1 MVWEWFGNG
10 LEMVWEWFGNGLE
23 MVWKWFGNG
32 LEMVWKWFG
41 NGLEMVWKWRLSAS
55 YCQMRRRWRL
65 SRLQSVWVCLLC
77 QIAKHFVYTPLFKQD
92 VADIWEAIGIA
103 KAGGGVSNLGT
114 ALDSYLRIWDT
125 CLHVGDRH

>member
-1 MVWEWFGNG
+1 
-10 LEMVWEWFGNGLE
+10 